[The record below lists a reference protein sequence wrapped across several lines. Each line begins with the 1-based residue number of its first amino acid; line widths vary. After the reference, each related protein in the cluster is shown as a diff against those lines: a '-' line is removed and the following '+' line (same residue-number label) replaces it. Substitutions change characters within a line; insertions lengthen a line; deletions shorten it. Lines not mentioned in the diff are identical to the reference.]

1 MVSSQP
7 IQSCKRIS
15 KLFTMTHMS
24 TIILTYKQITRTV
37 YSIYISEGIP
47 ENLRKKI
54 EQIQSNGGKAKLDL

>member
-1 MVSSQP
+1 
-7 IQSCKRIS
+7 
-15 KLFTMTHMS
+15 MS

>member
-15 KLFTMTHMS
+15 KLCTMTRMS